1 LLCHEFISHHNL
13 TYASISGCLGF
24 MIKWLISKH
33 MNYIELELKFIYA
46 TD

>member
-1 LLCHEFISHHNL
+1 
-13 TYASISGCLGF
+13 